1 MNVNETTT
9 WDEKFVTR
17 KFTTKVAW
25 APTRSTNK
33 ATIVE
38 ELVPP
43 TNVVNLEEY
52 QQTSFLWFSCR
63 HKPSRIFLKDF
74 VFFIEMQEPSY
85 VEVMSHAHWK

>member
-1 MNVNETTT
+1 
-9 WDEKFVTR
+9 
-17 KFTTKVAW
+17 
-25 APTRSTNK
+25 
-33 ATIVE
+33 
-38 ELVPP
+38 
-43 TNVVNLEEY
+43 VVNLEEY